1 MLMSAAPV
9 HACTQTCRQKC
20 KEQRAPDIALHPLTK
35 HKRWGDNKRMQDSDA
50 PGTCGPQQC
59 ISLAGR
65 AQKQQKRIQQQFQW
79 PTQAGHWRSLII
91 YTNPVRFDIARSSVG
106 TLRTLFLCSRQYLS
120 LIFCRLCMCVHT
132 NLCFKLSKL
141 CCLRKFVSVL
151 L

>member
-1 MLMSAAPV
+1 MSAAPV

-35 HKRWGDNKRMQDSDA
+35 DKRWGDNKRMQDSDA
-50 PGTCGPQQC
+50 PGTCGPQQW
-59 ISLAGR
+59 ISGR
-65 AQKQQKRIQQQFQW
+65 ESEKQQKRIQQQFQR
-79 PTQAGHWRSLII
+79 PTQAGHGRLLII

-141 CCLRKFVSVL
+141 SCLWNFVSVL